1 MVIRLTQV
9 KTKAL
14 VVIPILDPKL
24 QILLEKYSY
33 NVPSLC
39 DVVLNRYIKN
49 ICHRLAE
56 TVPSLATMERT
67 KLTKTEVLREQ
78 KARMEG
84 KELFMYDK
92 QGYPIKPKWE
102 LVQSHTA
109 RRTTITNMYLSGN
122 YTLGQMMFV
131 SGHKKEKTFYN
142 YIKASVEELADNVA
156 SASKGEL
163 F

>member
-1 MVIRLTQV
+1 M
-9 KTKAL
+9 
-14 VVIPILDPKL
+14 
-24 QILLEKYSY
+24 
-33 NVPSLC
+33 
-39 DVVLNRYIKN
+39 
-49 ICHRLAE
+49 
-56 TVPSLATMERT
+56 
-67 KLTKTEVLREQ
+67 
-78 KARMEG
+78 
-84 KELFMYDK
+84 
-92 QGYPIKPKWE
+92 
-102 LVQSHTA
+102 QSHTA